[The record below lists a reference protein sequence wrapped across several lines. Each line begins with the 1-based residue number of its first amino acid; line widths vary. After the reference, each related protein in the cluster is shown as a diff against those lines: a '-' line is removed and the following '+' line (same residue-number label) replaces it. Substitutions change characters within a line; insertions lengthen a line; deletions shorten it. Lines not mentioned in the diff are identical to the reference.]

1 MFEAVPMHPHELE
14 DKQGRDRAAVRI
26 REDTAELH
34 RKKVEAIKSKF
45 FATDVMSSSVSI
57 EA

>member
-1 MFEAVPMHPHELE
+1 MHPHELE

-34 RKKVEAIKSKF
+34 RKKVEAIKSKK
-45 FATDVMSSSVSI
+45 FATDGMSSSVSI
-57 EA
+57 GA